1 MRILVNDSHK
11 KIDTTGLKGKVMR
24 GLAVAGATL
33 IMFSGCSNSNAIE
46 QPESTTTTSTT
57 SVSNTKET
65 TTSSFREEIKVDT
78 TTFVEPENITKQKEV
93 ESQVSTNSYN
103 ELLNELKEEL
113 SKKGFASN
121 VNNTLIETF
130 NELYENYNNWQGL
143 YKDLPTR
150 EDFIQDKLINSIQYI
165 NEFNIYEEDSPEV
178 EELIKKYGIAEVTT
192 AENIISLD
200 DSNPNISM
208 VALHEIAHAEQNRE
222 ENPTTEKQNYYYN
235 GVNLSKA
242 LREGEATFNMK
253 FTESPSSEKTSSDYI
268 ENSKGF
274 EVQYRKSIREGYAKY
289 MNLYENLNLFAG
301 YKNLDSVKGENIPIQ
316 IERAIAQNYGNEL
329 ATEVMENFAELI
341 KLENSYNK
349 NKEYEQAIKTQAV
362 FLKCIEHDI
371 DSLNSKNDVEK
382 YINIYRGYKLN
393 NLLQVLQVIDSQENN
408 ITNEIFDIDRLDNKM
423 ISKILEYN
431 ALPEFTQNENLNEMA
446 VKAILM
452 ASHEP
457 YYEKE
462 GVLYIPNN
470 LDNAKY
476 TYFEEDG
483 IGNIVFETSS
493 GEKLQISFNDEEII
507 NIQEPAVDREEYER

>member
-24 GLAVAGATL
+24 GLAVTGATL

-46 QPESTTTTSTT
+46 QPENTTTTSTT
-57 SVSNTKET
+57 SISNTKET
-65 TTSSFREEIKVDT
+65 TTFREEIKVDT
-78 TTFVEPENITKQKEV
+78 TTFVEPESITKQKEV

-178 EELIKKYGIAEVTT
+178 EKLVKTYGVPEVTT
-192 AENIISLD
+192 ADNTISLVNSD
-200 DSNPNISM
+200 PNISM
-208 VALHEIAHAEQNRE
+208 IALHEIAHAEQNIE

-253 FTESPSSEKTSSDYI
+253 FTESPSTEKTYSEFI
-268 ENSKGF
+268 ENSKGVRA
-274 EVQYRKSIREGYAKY
+274 EYKKRTGEGYAKY
-289 MNLYENLNLFAG
+289 MNLYENLNLFVG

-316 IERAIAQNYGNEL
+316 IEEAIARNYGNEL

-349 NKEYEQAIKTQAV
+349 NKEYEQAIKTQTV

-393 NLLQVLQVIDSQENN
+393 NLLQVIDSQENN
-408 ITNEIFDIDRLDNKM
+408 ITNEIFDIDRLDDKM
-423 ISKILEYN
+423 ISKILEYK
-431 ALPEFTQNENLNEMA
+431 AIPEFTQSKNLNKMA
-446 VKAILM
+446 IKAILM
-452 ASHEP
+452 ASNEP
-457 YYEKE
+457 YYDRE
-462 GVLYIPNN
+462 GVYQDLYIPNN
-470 LDNAKY
+470 LYNAKY
-476 TYFEEDG
+476 TYFEEYG
-483 IGNIVFETSS
+483 VGNIVFESNN
-493 GEKLQISFNDEEII
+493 GEKLQISFNDEEVI

>member
-1 MRILVNDSHK
+1 MKILVNDSHK

-46 QPESTTTTSTT
+46 QPENTITTTSTT

-65 TTSSFREEIKVDT
+65 TTSFREEIKVDT
-78 TTFVEPENITKQKEV
+78 TTFVEPESITKQKEV

-121 VNNTLIETF
+121 VNDTLLKTF

-165 NEFNIYEEDSPEV
+165 NEFNIYEEDSPEE
-178 EELIKKYGIAEVTT
+178 EELIRKYDAVYFTT
-192 AENIISLD
+192 KDNKILMVNGS
-200 DSNPNISM
+200 PYISM
-208 VALHEIAHAEQNRE
+208 IALHEIAHAEQNIE
-222 ENPTTEKQNYYYN
+222 ENPMSKRKNYYYN
-235 GVNLSKA
+235 GVDLSDA
-242 LREGEATFNMK
+242 LCEGEATFNMK

-274 EVQYRKSIREGYAKY
+274 EVQYKKSIREGYAKY

-316 IERAIAQNYGNEL
+316 IEEAIAQNYGDEL

-349 NKEYEQAIKTQAV
+349 NKEYEQAIKTQTV

-371 DSLNSKNDVEK
+371 DSLNNKNDVEK

-393 NLLQVLQVIDSQENN
+393 NLLQVIDSQENN

-431 ALPEFTQNENLNEMA
+431 ALPEFTQNENLNKMA
-446 VKAILM
+446 IKAILM
-452 ASHEP
+452 ASDEP

-462 GVLYIPNN
+462 GIYQNLYIPNN

-507 NIQEPAVDREEYER
+507 NIQESAVDREEYER